1 MVATCLRVIKQ
12 ILHDKRSIS
21 MIFVVPL
28 VITAFL
34 FFLLGDGDVH
44 LSLATNSQNPSV
56 IKLLKK
62 DADVTVVDD
71 LKGIDE
77 NLKSGKYDAYIK
89 YTDQGTELYFLEENS
104 LYVNKV
110 HDILKKTQEK
120 LSPQSGVTTHY
131 LYGNQL
137 KTTFEKLTYAL
148 IAIVAFFLIFLISGI
163 AFVREQVLGTLE
175 RILISPVSKLRLIL
189 GYTLG
194 FSTFGIIQGTLLLL
208 FSRFILNV
216 PFEGNIVLMELT
228 IILLS
233 ISAVSI
239 GMFIAIFANT
249 EFQMVQFIPIV
260 IVPQILYSGIIAIRT
275 LPFHIEKLQFIMPIY
290 YGAQALKKVM
300 VDGLTINSVIL
311 EWLALIVISLLF
323 TLLNTFFLKKYRAL

>member
-1 MVATCLRVIKQ
+1 MLATCLRVIKQ

-21 MIFVVPL
+21 MIFIVPL
-28 VITAFL
+28 IITTFL
-34 FFLLGDGDVH
+34 FLLLGDSDVN
-44 LSLATNSQNPSV
+44 LSIATNSQNPTIV
-56 IKLLKK
+56 QLLKK
-62 DADVTVVDD
+62 EANVTVVDD
-71 LKGIDE
+71 LKD
-77 NLKSGKYDAYIK
+77 NDDSLKSGKYDAYIK
-89 YTDQGTELYFLEENS
+89 YTDQGTEIYFLEENS
-104 LYVNKV
+104 LYGNKINS
-110 HDILKKTQEK
+110 ILQKIQEK
-120 LSPQSGVTTHY
+120 VSSQSKVTTHY
-131 LYGNQL
+131 IYGEKL

-194 FSTFGIIQGTLLLL
+194 FSAFGIVQGTLLLL
-208 FSRFILNV
+208 FTRFILNV
-216 PFEGNIVLMELT
+216 PFEGNFALMELT

-260 IVPQILYSGIIAIRT
+260 IVPQILYSGIISITT
-275 LPFHIEKLQFIMPIY
+275 LPFHLEKLQFVMPIY

-300 VDGLTINSVIL
+300 VNGLPINHVVSD
-311 EWLALIVISLLF
+311 WLALIIISLIF
-323 TLLNTFFLKKYRAL
+323 TFLNTFFLKKYRAL